1 MLSNSLSRG
10 KAQKIVLYLVI
21 IVAIIIGCKGNSEKD
36 KSLITRD
43 SFKPDTLS
51 YLIKY
56 DNSLFPL
63 PSPYQAAILIKKH
76 IIPFDENIPN
86 KPENKQRY
94 TTNFK
99 KALNMGVYGTDL
111 SYMNIYDRTQQ
122 SIVFIGALK
131 RLSEDLSITPAF
143 SNDFF
148 SGIERNINTR
158 DSLLVYLS
166 KAYRKADG
174 FLRENDRSETST
186 LILTGGWIE
195 SVYILTQIAK
205 TTSNRDVINRIGQQK
220 HPLDNIIEVLTPLY
234 YKSPEFTQLT
244 DMFIELA
251 YEFDGIIFSYS
262 YKEPKIDVENKIT
275 YIHSESRVTMSEYHL
290 QAITKKVEAIRNFI
304 TE

>member
-10 KAQKIVLYLVI
+10 KTQIFVLSLVI
-21 IVAIIIGCKGNSEKD
+21 ILSIIAGCKGNSEKN
-36 KSLITRD
+36 KSLIARD

-63 PSPYQAAILIKKH
+63 PSPYQVALLIKKH
-76 IIPFDENIPN
+76 NIPFDEKIPN
-86 KPENKQRY
+86 KTENKQRY

-99 KALNMGVYGTDL
+99 KSLNMGVYGTDL

-143 SNDFF
+143 SSDFF

-166 KAYRKADG
+166 RAYRKADS

-251 YEFDGIIFSYS
+251 YEFDGIIYSYS

-275 YIHSESRVTMSEYHL
+275 YIYSESRVTMSEYHL
-290 QAITKKVEAIRNFI
+290 EAITKKVEAIREFI